1 MSIRDQK
8 QKAKRGNQD
17 VQAVNLAA
25 IAQHQAKTDAQ
36 IQQEAYGNPG
46 GLSDVELQRSLYP
59 QPKQDQ
65 SAPASEVVTEAV
77 PETPETQVETVT
89 RSTRIYGETESS
101 PGLDALNNNGQVPF
115 ITFDVL
121 PTTTNTPDANPEEQ
135 NMEQT
140 NKEVVVAWVKENST
154 INTENLINLN
164 LSTMTGDLLV
174 NELALPTTIPEEVV
188 TALLAEIATIEALSK
203 YTENLPTMVKLIANE
218 QNQVV
223 TSKALDLLLMGA
235 KPYITK
241 LINKWDNL
249 VGLVNSFLK
258 APEPIIVTTTT
269 VPVTD
274 VPETIAQRC
283 KRIQAEA
290 DEKRKLAAV
299 GQQPQTPQVQ
309 PTAPTAKLGSL
320 IDKPKQPTIGDLVA
334 EQAGHKSIPEELLAE
349 WVIANPGYSFDA
361 YYGKRNELYT
371 EASN

>member
-17 VQAVNLAA
+17 GQAVNLAA

-36 IQQEAYGNPG
+36 IQKEAYGNPG
-46 GLSDVELQRSLYP
+46 GLSDVELQRSLNP
-59 QPKQDQ
+59 QPIQGQ
-65 SAPASEVVTEAV
+65 PAPATVAVTEVA
-77 PETPETQVETVT
+77 PETPKTHVETVT
-89 RSTRIYGETESS
+89 RPTRIYGETESS

-115 ITFDVL
+115 ITFNVL

-164 LSTMTGDLLV
+164 LSTMTGEWLV

-203 YTENLPTMVKLIANE
+203 YTENLPTIVKLIANE

-274 VPETIAQRC
+274 VPETIVQRC

-290 DEKRKLAAV
+290 DEKRKLVAQS
-299 GQQPQTPQVQ
+299 QQPQIPQVQ
-309 PTAPTAKLGSL
+309 PTTPVAKLGNL
-320 IDKPKQPTIGDLVA
+320 IDKPKQPTMGDLVA
-334 EQAGHKSIPEELLAE
+334 EQAGHKSILDIMAE
-349 WVIANPGYSFDA
+349 R
-361 YYGKRNELYT
+361 KQ
-371 EASN
+371 

>member
-17 VQAVNLAA
+17 SQAVNLAA

-36 IQQEAYGNPG
+36 IQKEAYGNPG
-46 GLSDVELQRSLYP
+46 GLSDVELQRSLNP
-59 QPKQDQ
+59 QPIQGQ
-65 SAPASEVVTEAV
+65 PAPATVAVTEV
-77 PETPETQVETVT
+77 TPETQVETVT
-89 RSTRIYGETESS
+89 RPTRIYGETESS

-115 ITFDVL
+115 ITFNVL

-164 LSTMTGDLLV
+164 LSTMTGEWLV

-258 APEPIIVTTTT
+258 APKPIIVTTTT

-290 DEKRKLAAV
+290 DEKRKLVAQ
-299 GQQPQTPQVQ
+299 GQQPQIPQVQ
-309 PTAPTAKLGSL
+309 PTTHVAKLGNL
-320 IDKPKQPTIGDLVA
+320 IDKPKQPTMGDLVA
-334 EQAGHKSIPEELLAE
+334 EQAGHKSILDIMAE
-349 WVIANPGYSFDA
+349 R
-361 YYGKRNELYT
+361 KQ
-371 EASN
+371 

>member
-17 VQAVNLAA
+17 SQAVNLAA

-65 SAPASEVVTEAV
+65 SAPAPEAVTEAA
-77 PETPETQVETVT
+77 PVT
-89 RSTRIYGETESS
+89 RPTRIYGETESS

-174 NELALPTTIPEEVV
+174 SELALPTTIPEEVV

-274 VPETIAQRC
+274 VPETIVQRC

-290 DEKRKLAAV
+290 DEKRKLVAQ
-299 GQQPQTPQVQ
+299 GQQPQIPQVQ
-309 PTAPTAKLGSL
+309 PTAPAAKLGSL
-320 IDKPKQPTIGDLVA
+320 VDKPKQPTMGDLVA
-334 EQAGHKSIPEELLAE
+334 EQAGHKSILDIMA
-349 WVIANPGYSFDA
+349 DR
-361 YYGKRNELYT
+361 KH
-371 EASN
+371 

>member
-1 MSIRDQK
+1 MIK
-8 QKAKRGNQD
+8 LNLTHTHTFRGN
-17 VQAVNLAA
+17 
-25 IAQHQAKTDAQ
+25 
-36 IQQEAYGNPG
+36 
-46 GLSDVELQRSLYP
+46 LY
-59 QPKQDQ
+59 
-65 SAPASEVVTEAV
+65 V
-77 PETPETQVETVT
+77 
-89 RSTRIYGETESS
+89 
-101 PGLDALNNNGQVPF
+101 F

-164 LSTMTGDLLV
+164 LSTMTGEWLV

-274 VPETIAQRC
+274 VPETIVQRC

-290 DEKRKLAAV
+290 DEKRKLVAQ
-299 GQQPQTPQVQ
+299 GQQPQIPQVQ

-334 EQAGHKSIPEELLAE
+334 EQAGHKSILDIMAE
-349 WVIANPGYSFDA
+349 R
-361 YYGKRNELYT
+361 KQ
-371 EASN
+371 

>member
-1 MSIRDQK
+1 MSLFKRSKTMSIRDQK

-17 VQAVNLAA
+17 SQAVNLAA

-36 IQQEAYGNPG
+36 IQKEAYGNPG
-46 GLSDVELQRSLYP
+46 GLSDVELQRSLNP
-59 QPKQDQ
+59 QPIQGQ
-65 SAPASEVVTEAV
+65 PAPATVAVTEV
-77 PETPETQVETVT
+77 TPETQVETVT
-89 RSTRIYGETESS
+89 RPTRIYGETESS
-101 PGLDALNNNGQVPF
+101 PGLDALNNSGQVPF
-115 ITFDVL
+115 ITFNVL

-164 LSTMTGDLLV
+164 LSTMTGEWLV

-290 DEKRKLAAV
+290 DEKRKLVAQ
-299 GQQPQTPQVQ
+299 GQQPQIPQVQ
-309 PTAPTAKLGSL
+309 PTTHVAKLGNL
-320 IDKPKQPTIGDLVA
+320 IDKPKQPTMGDLVA
-334 EQAGHKSIPEELLAE
+334 EQAGHKSILDIMAE
-349 WVIANPGYSFDA
+349 R
-361 YYGKRNELYT
+361 KQ
-371 EASN
+371 

>member
-17 VQAVNLAA
+17 SQAVNLAA

-36 IQQEAYGNPG
+36 IQKEAYGNPG
-46 GLSDVELQRSLYP
+46 GLSDVELQRSLNP
-59 QPKQDQ
+59 QPIQGQ
-65 SAPASEVVTEAV
+65 PAPATVAVTEV
-77 PETPETQVETVT
+77 TPETQVETVT
-89 RSTRIYGETESS
+89 RPTRIYGETESS

-115 ITFDVL
+115 ITFNVL

-164 LSTMTGDLLV
+164 LSTMTGEWLV

-290 DEKRKLAAV
+290 DEKRKLVAQ
-299 GQQPQTPQVQ
+299 GQQPQIPQVQ
-309 PTAPTAKLGSL
+309 PTTHVAKLGNL
-320 IDKPKQPTIGDLVA
+320 IDKPKQPTMGDLVA
-334 EQAGHKSIPEELLAE
+334 EQAGHKSILDIMAE
-349 WVIANPGYSFDA
+349 R
-361 YYGKRNELYT
+361 KQ
-371 EASN
+371 

>member
-17 VQAVNLAA
+17 GQAVNLAA

-36 IQQEAYGNPG
+36 IQQEVYG
-46 GLSDVELQRSLYP
+46 
-59 QPKQDQ
+59 Q
-65 SAPASEVVTEAV
+65 SAPTPEVVTEAV

-89 RSTRIYGETESS
+89 RPTRIYGETESS

-188 TALLAEIATIEALSK
+188 TALLAELALIEALSK
-203 YTENLPTMVKLIANE
+203 YTENLPTMVKLISNE
-218 QNQVV
+218 HNQVV

-290 DEKRKLAAV
+290 DEKRKLAAQ

-309 PTAPTAKLGSL
+309 PTTPVAKLGNL
-320 IDKPKQPTIGDLVA
+320 IDKPKQPTMGDLVA
-334 EQAGHKSIPEELLAE
+334 EQAGHKSILDIMAE
-349 WVIANPGYSFDA
+349 R
-361 YYGKRNELYT
+361 KQ
-371 EASN
+371 